1 MTSQRTVMLMRA
13 LSKMVIQTGVT
24 FDPFL
29 I

>member
-13 LSKMVIQTGVT
+13 LSKMAIQTGVT